1 MKRPPCSRS
10 WLPPI
15 ASFPVPPFAFRVCS
29 AFVMHIA
36 VLCIYST
43 HQCVEHIHGSLVCI
57 AVTLLP
63 SHRIVPALAFCVQ
76 GNAVQAR
83 GRCISSYILRCF
95 TVAYMK
101 RPPSSRSWLPPIASF
116 PVPPFAFRVCS
127 GFVMHIAVL
136 CIYSTHQ
143 CVEHIHGSLVCIAV
157 TLLPS
162 HRIVP
167 GPSIC
172 VQGLLSF
179 CDAHCGSVHILH
191 TPVCGAYPRFPCVYR
206 SNAASLPSHRSRSLH
221 LRSGKCR
228 VRGRCIK
235 SYILRCFTVAYTAC
249 CPALSQP
256 AASSPSHRS
265 QPSHFAFREM
275 PCKQEGGPSR
285 HISYGVSP

>member
-1 MKRPPCSRS
+1 MTLAPS
-10 WLPPI
+10 LP
-15 ASFPVPPFAFRVCS
+15 AEGQR
-29 AFVMHIA
+29 
-36 VLCIYST
+36 
-43 HQCVEHIHGSLVCI
+43 E
-57 AVTLLP
+57 
-63 SHRIVPALAFCVQ
+63 
-76 GNAVQAR
+76 
-83 GRCISSYILRCF
+83 
-95 TVAYMK
+95 
-101 RPPSSRSWLPPIASF
+101 SSRSPDL
-116 PVPPFAFRVCS
+116 RS
-127 GFVMHIAVL
+127 GLALL
-136 CIYSTHQ
+136 C
-143 CVEHIHGSLVCIAV
+143 ERAESLVIYPTVFHRSIYEAASV
-157 TLLPS
+157 LSQLAPS

-172 VQGLLSF
+172 VQGMLRF

-285 HISYGVSP
+285 HISYGVSL